1 MTPPSADSGR
11 GRLGIFG
18 GTFDPI
24 HLGHLRAV
32 QEVAE
37 ELELA
42 QVLFMP
48 CADPPHPKDVR
59 APAADRLEMAR
70 LAVDPNPRFAV
81 CDLEVRRGGKSFAVD
96 SLEELARQCPGRPL
110 CWLIGADAFFSL
122 HAWYQ
127 PRRLFDLADFVVMTR
142 PGSPGRDLLQYL
154 THYLDPAFRPAPQG
168 WMRLPNGR
176 GAKLLT
182 TTLLDISS
190 TDIRRRA
197 AQGLSL
203 TYLVPPAVEDYI
215 CRMKLYGMPGGEEA

>member
-1 MTPPSADSGR
+1 MTTATAQR

-24 HLGHLRAV
+24 HIGHLRAV
-32 QEVAE
+32 TEVAE

-48 CADPPHPKDVR
+48 CHHPPHPKDVR
-59 APAADRLEMAR
+59 ASAQHRLEMVR
-70 LAVDPNPRFAV
+70 RAVADNPRFGV
-81 CDLEVRRGGKSFAVD
+81 SDLEVRRPGKSYAVD
-96 SLEELARQCPGRPL
+96 SLAEFARIYPGRPL
-110 CWLIGADAFFSL
+110 YWLIGADAFFAL
-122 HAWYQ
+122 HQWYQ

-142 PGSPGRDLLQYL
+142 PGSPGRDLREYL
-154 THYLDPAFRPAPQG
+154 THYLDPAFAPVDNA
-168 WMRLPNGR
+168 WVRLPNGH

-197 AQGLSL
+197 AQGRSL
-203 TYLVPPAVEDYI
+203 TYLVPPEVEDYI
-215 CRMKLYGMPGGEEA
+215 CEMKLYTTPEGED

>member
-1 MTPPSADSGR
+1 MTPSDCESDR
-11 GRLGIFG
+11 GRLAIFG

-42 QVLFMP
+42 CVLFMP
-48 CADPPHPKDVR
+48 CADPPHAKDVR
-59 APAADRLEMAR
+59 ASAADRLEMAR
-70 LAVDPNPRFAV
+70 LAVENNPRFAV
-81 CDLEVRRGGKSFAVD
+81 CDLEVRRGGKSYAVD
-96 SLEELARQCPGRPL
+96 SLRQIAAQHPGRSL
-110 CWLIGADAFFSL
+110 YWLIGADAFFNL
-122 HAWYQ
+122 HTWYR
-127 PRRLFDLADFVVMTR
+127 PRELFDLADFVVMTR
-142 PGSPGRDLLQYL
+142 PGAPGRDLSQYL
-154 THYLDPAFRPAPQG
+154 SHYLDPAFAPADQA
-168 WMRLPNGR
+168 WVRLPEGH
-176 GAKLLT
+176 GAKILT

-215 CRMKLYGMPGGEEA
+215 CEMKLYGIPGGEEA